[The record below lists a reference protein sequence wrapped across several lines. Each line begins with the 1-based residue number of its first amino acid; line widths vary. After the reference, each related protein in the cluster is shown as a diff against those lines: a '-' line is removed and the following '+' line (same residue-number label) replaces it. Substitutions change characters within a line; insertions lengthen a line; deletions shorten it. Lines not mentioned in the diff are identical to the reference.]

1 MQITIVVEDKTVICD
16 GVAVPLPDVDWS
28 VFDGDPSTKWDDVA
42 AVQYNT
48 DSKQGH
54 VEYRTIVTSN
64 AMRPNIRPG
73 DMPIDEA
80 HFNAAFGW
88 ILEPYTQARDE
99 QVRREREAA
108 EAAKRASVKAEAD
121 RRAAI
126 EKASLPRDES
136 EGPLEPVASKAE
148 LEDLQKQ
155 LAALSASNALL
166 SQRIAANEE
175 AAIKTLGGGS

>member
-28 VFDGDPSTKWDDVA
+28 VFDGDPSTKWDDIA

-80 HFNAAFGW
+80 HFNGAFGW
-88 ILEPYTQARDE
+88 ILEPYTQARDA

-108 EAAKRASVKAEAD
+108 EAAKQASVKASAAALETYRATKGGVAVEA
-121 RRAAI
+121 A
-126 EKASLPRDES
+126 
-136 EGPLEPVASKAE
+136 PLEDVDELKAKLAE
-148 LEDLQKQ
+148 LERQV
-155 LAALSASNALL
+155 SAQQESFRRLD
-166 SQRIAANEE
+166 QITGGEE
-175 AAIKTLGGGS
+175 

>member
-48 DSKQGH
+48 DSRQGH

-108 EAAKRASVKAEAD
+108 EAAKRASVKASAD
-121 RRAAI
+121 ALETYRATKGGVPVEVA
-126 EKASLPRDES
+126 
-136 EGPLEPVASKAE
+136 PLEDVDELKAKLAE
-148 LEDLQKQ
+148 LERQV
-155 LAALSASNALL
+155 SAQQESFRRLD
-166 SQRIAANEE
+166 QITGGEE
-175 AAIKTLGGGS
+175 

>member
-54 VEYRTIVTSN
+54 VEYRTIVTGN

-80 HFNAAFGW
+80 YFSAAFGW
-88 ILEPYTQARDE
+88 ILEPYAIARDE

-108 EAAKRASVKAEAD
+108 EAAKRASVKASADALETYRATKSGVPVEA
-121 RRAAI
+121 A
-126 EKASLPRDES
+126 
-136 EGPLEPVASKAE
+136 PLEDVDALKAKLAE
-148 LEDLQKQ
+148 LERQV
-155 LAALSASNALL
+155 SAQQESFRRLD
-166 SQRIAANEE
+166 QITGGEE
-175 AAIKTLGGGS
+175 

>member
-28 VFDGDPSTKWDDVA
+28 VFDGDPSTKWDDIA

-54 VEYRTIVTSN
+54 VEYRTIVTGN

-80 HFNAAFGW
+80 YFNAAFGW

-108 EAAKRASVKAEAD
+108 EAAKRASVKASADALETYRATKGGVPVEA
-121 RRAAI
+121 A
-126 EKASLPRDES
+126 
-136 EGPLEPVASKAE
+136 PLEDVDELKAKLAE
-148 LEDLQKQ
+148 LERQV
-155 LAALSASNALL
+155 SAQQESFRRLDQITGTGDE
-166 SQRIAANEE
+166 SQR
-175 AAIKTLGGGS
+175 

>member
-28 VFDGDPSTKWDDVA
+28 AFDGDPSTKWDDVA

-48 DSKQGH
+48 TSKQGH

-73 DMPIDEA
+73 DMPIDRATFESA
-80 HFNAAFGW
+80 YGW
-88 ILEPYTQARDE
+88 ILEPYTVARDA

-108 EAAKRASVKAEAD
+108 EAAKRASIAASEQALRTYREGKGGAVVEAAAVEDVDALKA
-121 RRAAI
+121 
-126 EKASLPRDES
+126 KL
-136 EGPLEPVASKAE
+136 AE
-148 LEDLQKQ
+148 LERQV
-155 LAALSASNALL
+155 SAQQESFRRLD
-166 SQRIAANEE
+166 QITGGEE
-175 AAIKTLGGGS
+175 

>member
-1 MQITIVVEDKTVICD
+1 MQMTIVVEDKTVICD

-54 VEYRTIVTSN
+54 VEYRTIVTGN

-80 HFNAAFGW
+80 YFNAAFGW

-108 EAAKRASVKAEAD
+108 EAAKRASVKASADALETYRATKGGVPVEAT
-121 RRAAI
+121 
-126 EKASLPRDES
+126 
-136 EGPLEPVASKAE
+136 PLEDVDALKAKLAE
-148 LEDLQKQ
+148 LERQV
-155 LAALSASNALL
+155 SAQQESFRRLD
-166 SQRIAANEE
+166 QITGGEE
-175 AAIKTLGGGS
+175 

>member
-64 AMRPNIRPG
+64 AVRPNIRPG

-80 HFNAAFGW
+80 YFNAAFGW

-108 EAAKRASVKAEAD
+108 EAARRESIAASERALETYRASKGGAVVEAAAVEDVDALKA
-121 RRAAI
+121 
-126 EKASLPRDES
+126 KL
-136 EGPLEPVASKAE
+136 AE
-148 LEDLQKQ
+148 LERQV
-155 LAALSASNALL
+155 SAQQESFRRLD
-166 SQRIAANEE
+166 QITGGEE
-175 AAIKTLGGGS
+175 

>member
-28 VFDGDPSTKWDDVA
+28 VFDGDPSTKWDDIA

-54 VEYRTIVTSN
+54 VEYRTIVTGN

-80 HFNAAFGW
+80 HFTAAFGW
-88 ILEPYTQARDE
+88 ILEPYGIARDE

-108 EAAKRASVKAEAD
+108 EAAKRASVKASADALETYRATKGGVPVEA
-121 RRAAI
+121 A
-126 EKASLPRDES
+126 
-136 EGPLEPVASKAE
+136 PLEDVDALKAKLAE
-148 LEDLQKQ
+148 LERQV
-155 LAALSASNALL
+155 SAQQESFRRLD
-166 SQRIAANEE
+166 QITGGEE
-175 AAIKTLGGGS
+175 